1 MNIIF
6 KNNCF
11 IIKEDSNNNIV
22 FLNVL
27 KNNFTDLDMDTYES
41 EFLKLYD
48 KFENLKKK
56 FSIIYDISELGLSSI
71 SYAKRLAYFLKDL
84 EIRTKKLVYC
94 STLITSSYSFKK
106 TFNLFIKLLG
116 SPTPTKI
123 VSNLNEAIDFVDSN
137 CDFKL
142 KFK

>member
-48 KFENLKKK
+48 KYENSKKK

-84 EIRTKKLVYC
+84 EVRTKKLVYC

>member
-11 IIKEDSNNNIV
+11 IIKEDTNNNIV

-27 KNNFTDLDMDTYES
+27 KNNFTDLDMDTYEL

-48 KFENLKKK
+48 KYENSKKK

-94 STLITSSYSFKK
+94 STLITSSYSFKN

>member
-48 KFENLKKK
+48 KYENSKKK

-84 EIRTKKLVYC
+84 EVRTKKLVYC

-116 SPTPTKI
+116 SPTPTKL